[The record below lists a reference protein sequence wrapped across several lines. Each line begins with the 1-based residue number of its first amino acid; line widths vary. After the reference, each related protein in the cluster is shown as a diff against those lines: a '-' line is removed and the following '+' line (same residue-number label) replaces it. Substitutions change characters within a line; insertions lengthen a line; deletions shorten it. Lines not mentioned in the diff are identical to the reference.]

1 MNMGLPPNSIY
12 SADNVSAELLD
23 LYNFVLTTFYIIVG
37 LMFINLLIGMI
48 GNTYNMYQEYND
60 ALLIM
65 EKYNIMCGLEMSIC
79 WFGK

>member
-1 MNMGLPPNSIY
+1 MNMGMPADSIFVT
-12 SADNVSAELLD
+12 SNVPDDLIH
-23 LYNFVLTTFYIIVG
+23 LYNFVMTTFYIIVG

-48 GNTYNMYQEYND
+48 GNTYNTYQEYND